1 MDCSFG
7 NNSPVCFKAVFLF
20 FANKIFFFSTTN
32 MPREER
38 KGRANKKRGKK
49 GGKKEED
56 TPVAISITPGE
67 ESAAPKTST
76 PVTHDG
82 PAGIVFNDQHFQ
94 AAHFGE
100 VDEEILGYFKNVEQ
114 TLDDP
119 HFESGEG
126 MIADCIV
133 TDLH

>member
-1 MDCSFG
+1 
-7 NNSPVCFKAVFLF
+7 
-20 FANKIFFFSTTN
+20 
-32 MPREER
+32 MPRVER

-56 TPVAISITPGE
+56 TQAIAITPGE
-67 ESAAPKTST
+67 EAPPQQQNQPT
-76 PVTHDG
+76 PNTHEG

-100 VDEEILGYFKNVEQ
+100 VDEELLGYFKNVEQ

-119 HFESGEG
+119 HFETGEG
-126 MIADCIV
+126 N
-133 TDLH
+133 

>member
-1 MDCSFG
+1 
-7 NNSPVCFKAVFLF
+7 
-20 FANKIFFFSTTN
+20 
-32 MPREER
+32 MPRVER

-49 GGKKEED
+49 GGKKEEGLEAE
-56 TPVAISITPGE
+56 VAAISITPGE
-67 ESAAPKTST
+67 ESVPQKT

-100 VDEEILGYFKNVEQ
+100 VDEELLGYFKNVEQ

-126 MIADCIV
+126 KKERNAY
-133 TDLH
+133 